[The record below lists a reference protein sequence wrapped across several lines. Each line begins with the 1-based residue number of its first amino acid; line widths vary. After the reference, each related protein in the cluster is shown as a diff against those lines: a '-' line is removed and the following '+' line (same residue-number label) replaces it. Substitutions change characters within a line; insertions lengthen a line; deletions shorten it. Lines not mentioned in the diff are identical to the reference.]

1 MSEDLL
7 KMFGCVPIQHSSL
20 LAVLH
25 DYKTPNDK
33 IHRWLQQGCLLQ
45 VKRGLYVV
53 SPQMSGELWSLP
65 LVANVL
71 YGPSYVS
78 LDYALFYHGLIPE
91 GVVEVSSVTTRRSKF
106 YKSDVGRFSY
116 THLPLPYYSLG
127 IIQVKPAE
135 NVSYLMAS
143 REKAL
148 CDSLLLA
155 RNLRVYSVKGL
166 ESYLQQDLRL
176 DFSELAQF
184 DIALVKKLAESGTKS
199 ALLGLLVTL
208 LESLSC

>member
-7 KMFGCVPIQHSSL
+7 KTFGCVPIQHSSL

-45 VKRGLYVV
+45 IKRGLYVV
-53 SPQMSGELWSLP
+53 SPQTSGELWSLP
-65 LVANVL
+65 LIANVL

-91 GVVEVSSVTTRRSKF
+91 RVVEVSSVTTRRSTF
-106 YKSDVGRFSY
+106 YQSDVGRFSY

-127 IIQVKPAE
+127 IIQVTPAD
-135 NVSYLMAS
+135 NVRYLMAS
-143 REKAL
+143 PEKAL
-148 CDSLLLA
+148 CDTLLLT

-166 ESYLQQDLRL
+166 ENYLQQDLRL

-184 DIALVKKLAESGTKS
+184 DVTLVKKLAESGTKT
-199 ALLGLLVTL
+199 ALLGLLVNL
-208 LESLSC
+208 LELLSC